1 MDTASVI
8 CGPELLLLRASRE
21 AYDMCIWLSWR
32 SEELIQQS
40 RESRARIC
48 WGGRCASV
56 IRRGE
61 GLSDAVLL
69 SHTTSSRQLF
79 FKINPKTGQEVDMHK
94 ISTIRYNDE
103 IHSDSSLGRTPSILF
118 PLTRSQSTQIA
129 HSSATS
135 ALLDCIN
142 ELNHPPGGCVRR
154 MGSRHAN
161 RIASH
166 LSTLGLCKRQ

>member
-79 FKINPKTGQEVDMHK
+79 FKTTLLQDQSQDWSRSGHAQDIDDSIQRRDPQRLKSRKNAIYTFPTDAIAINTD
-94 ISTIRYNDE
+94 
-103 IHSDSSLGRTPSILF
+103 
-118 PLTRSQSTQIA
+118 
-129 HSSATS
+129 
-135 ALLDCIN
+135 
-142 ELNHPPGGCVRR
+142 
-154 MGSRHAN
+154 
-161 RIASH
+161 
-166 LSTLGLCKRQ
+166 STL